1 MLSFRVHFRGSN
13 GRTGIR
19 TGVHNNWTRFQSFLD
34 RDLWLQMPEQPWPR
48 ALYRM
53 LRMGVLV
60 VEGFVKSEVFM
71 LAAALTYQVVFA
83 LIPLLVVMLA
93 IVKGFG
99 GFATVGERVQKFVV
113 SYITPQGAQAD
124 VAGQID
130 AFIQNVNA
138 TAIGVVGFVALLY
151 TSLSL
156 LATIERVFNKIWG
169 VKTPRTLLRRFTV
182 YWTFLT
188 VSPIVLA
195 ASLSM
200 TGFVQSH
207 HLYVWLSEH
216 VPFFGRATLLLTP
229 YVMAWILFTGFYIF
243 LPNTRV
249 QLGAA
254 FIGGMVAGS
263 AWEAMK
269 GVYFWYNTHVV
280 TAYTFYGSL
289 GSIPVFLLWIYLSW
303 IVVLFGAEVAFAVQH
318 VGTYRREVE
327 QARLSAAD
335 RDRLALVV
343 AVEIVRR
350 FVRGEPPATGE
361 EVAAKLHAT
370 VRVVN
375 QVLFELAEQG
385 ILREVA
391 HPNRKELGYLPARD
405 PGVMTVRD
413 MLTAVRAYGDPAT
426 LPDGSA
432 AASMYQL
439 IEEAEGQ
446 ASALLSSVTL
456 RELAVRSIPDPSP
469 KVAGAGNGDTA
480 MVPAPCAPAADRMA

>member
-1 MLSFRVHFRGSN
+1 
-13 GRTGIR
+13 
-19 TGVHNNWTRFQSFLD
+19 
-34 RDLWLQMPEQPWPR
+34 
-48 ALYRM
+48 
-53 LRMGVLV
+53 
-60 VEGFVKSEVFM
+60 VEGD
-71 LAAALTYQVVFA
+71 L
-83 LIPLLVVMLA
+83 
-93 IVKGFG
+93 
-99 GFATVGERVQKFVV
+99 
-113 SYITPQGAQAD
+113 
-124 VAGQID
+124 AGQIN

-151 TSLSL
+151 TTLSL
-156 LATIERVFNKIWG
+156 LATIERVFNRIWG

-207 HLYVWLSEH
+207 SLYVWLTEH
-216 VPFFGRATLLLTP
+216 VPYFGRAALLLTP
-229 YVMAWILFTGFYIF
+229 YFMAWVLFTGFYIF

-254 FIGGMVAGS
+254 FIGAVVAGS
-263 AWEAMK
+263 AWETMK
-269 GVYFWYNTHVV
+269 GVYFWYNTKVV
-280 TAYTFYGSL
+280 TAYAFYGSL
-289 GSIPVFLLWIYLSW
+289 GSIPIFLLWIYLSW

-350 FVRGEPPATGE
+350 FIRGDPPATGE
-361 EVAAKLHAT
+361 EVAAKLRAT
-370 VRVVN
+370 IRMVN
-375 QVLFELAEQG
+375 QVLFELAAQG

-391 HPNRKELGYLPARD
+391 LPGRKEPGYLPARD

-413 MLTAVRAYGDPAT
+413 MLQAVRAYGDPAT
-426 LPDGSA
+426 LPDGTLA
-432 AASMYQL
+432 AAMYQL

-446 ASALLSSVTL
+446 ASETLSRVTL
-456 RELAVRSIPDPSP
+456 RELAVRSDS
-469 KVAGAGNGDTA
+469 
-480 MVPAPCAPAADRMA
+480 VPAPGPAESGSGATAMPPAPRAAAADRLA